1 MMRAPNS
8 DQIPLKKGTW
18 TPEEDHKLIAYINR
32 YGIWN
37 WTEMPKA
44 AGLSRSGKSCRLRW
58 MNYLRPNIKR
68 GNITK
73 EEEETIINLREM
85 LGNRW
90 SAIAARLPGR
100 TDNEI
105 KNYWHSHLRKHL
117 KKNNVVHE
125 TKSPEKQTTKFQTPR
140 TNTSET
146 DVSFSS
152 TSAPDASTSGSSN
165 GISNAAGGNS
175 SSNSNNNL
183 VITELGKNLQ
193 ATVEVNTSLS
203 DLPREVQSW
212 KGQPLSTEDLQIL
225 ENYEEMD
232 TQLMWLEEC
241 FYPDATQNDSGNDF
255 WMNF

>member
-18 TPEEDHKLIAYINR
+18 SPEEDHKLIAYINR

-44 AGLSRSGKSCRLRW
+44 A
-58 MNYLRPNIKR
+58 
-68 GNITK
+68 
-73 EEEETIINLREM
+73 
-85 LGNRW
+85 
-90 SAIAARLPGR
+90 ARLPGR

-105 KNYWHSHLRKHL
+105 KNYWHSHLKKHL

-152 TSAPDASTSGSSN
+152 TSAPEASTSGSSN

-232 TQLMWLEEC
+232 HNLCGWKSAFIQMLHRMIVEII
-241 FYPDATQNDSGNDF
+241 FG
-255 WMNF
+255 